1 MSKLNNEMQPYIIGA
16 PGNISVK
23 TFSTSQISFLISK
36 MKLNIVEQ
44 LPQDKYTIVSNELD
58 SFLNTLR
65 EIEHRVCVCVTRNQ
79 KGY

>member
-1 MSKLNNEMQPYIIGA
+1 MSKLSTEMQPYIIGA

-36 MKLNIVEQ
+36 MKLNLVEQ
-44 LPQDKYTIVSNELD
+44 LPRDQYTIVSDELD

-65 EIEHRVCVCVTRNQ
+65 ETDHPYVKIVD
-79 KGY
+79 